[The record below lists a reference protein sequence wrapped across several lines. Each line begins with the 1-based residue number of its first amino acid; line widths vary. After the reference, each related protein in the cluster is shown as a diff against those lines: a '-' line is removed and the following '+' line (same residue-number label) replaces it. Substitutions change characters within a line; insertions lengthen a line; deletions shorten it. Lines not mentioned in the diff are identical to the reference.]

1 MLGLSAV
8 LLTRVGRRRKYEE
21 VSCTGQGNDLELIP
35 IVEMETRDPTEGH
48 FGSKFPVTYNHC
60 EVQSYGSRK
69 SKNIKKNFFF
79 NFAFFWVKRPILF
92 QKFSS
97 RHRSTC
103 CVDIS

>member
-35 IVEMETRDPTEGH
+35 IVEMETKDPTEGH

-60 EVQSYGSRK
+60 EVQSYDSRK
-69 SKNIKKNFFF
+69 SKNI
-79 NFAFFWVKRPILF
+79 
-92 QKFSS
+92 
-97 RHRSTC
+97 
-103 CVDIS
+103 